1 MEISIKRTPKNTGK
15 DANASTEEL
24 LDLINA
30 AAFMS
35 EALDERITLI
45 GRICEDEIN
54 KINTKIEKVVEL
66 LADTAMTQGQK
77 EIIIKGIKSI
87 LLFFKSLNAGAN
99 CPQREP
105 NTVISSITIGAKL
118 SSLPDATVLLRTK
131 VPLGLVNDIEVSK
144 PEAVPVASTTT
155 SYIFS
160 GLNSFNNR
168 VSTP

>member
-87 LLFFKSLNAGAN
+87 NEDLDYVSEFTKKPLEQEFKTKINN
-99 CPQREP
+99 
-105 NTVISSITIGAKL
+105 
-118 SSLPDATVLLRTK
+118 LRK
-131 VPLGLVNDIEVSK
+131 KYNIKDDE
-144 PEAVPVASTTT
+144 
-155 SYIFS
+155 
-160 GLNSFNNR
+160 
-168 VSTP
+168 

>member
-15 DANASTEEL
+15 DVNVSAEEL
-24 LDLINA
+24 LDLINT

-54 KINTKIEKVVEL
+54 RIDTKIEKVAEL

-87 LLFFKSLNAGAN
+87 NEDL
-99 CPQREP
+99 
-105 NTVISSITIGAKL
+105 
-118 SSLPDATVLLRTK
+118 DY
-131 VPLGLVNDIEVSK
+131 VSK
-144 PEAVPVASTTT
+144 EFTKKPLEQE
-155 SYIFS
+155 
-160 GLNSFNNR
+160 FNTKINNLR
-168 VSTP
+168 KKYNIKDDG

>member
-1 MEISIKRTPKNTGK
+1 M
-15 DANASTEEL
+15 
-24 LDLINA
+24 DLINA

-87 LLFFKSLNAGAN
+87 NEDLDYVSEFTKKPLEQEFKTKINN
-99 CPQREP
+99 
-105 NTVISSITIGAKL
+105 
-118 SSLPDATVLLRTK
+118 LRK
-131 VPLGLVNDIEVSK
+131 KYNIKDDE
-144 PEAVPVASTTT
+144 
-155 SYIFS
+155 
-160 GLNSFNNR
+160 
-168 VSTP
+168 